1 MWALRSLVTC
11 LFVVAGALA
20 AEAHGPTPQKV
31 DESIDIAAPPAKV
44 WEIIK
49 DFGNVGDWNPALTKS
64 TGVGGN
70 DSNASRTIVFK
81 SGGEL
86 TEGLDYYSDKEMTYL
101 YRLSK
106 EKVDVFPVSS
116 YTSEIAVKPGPNDG
130 STVTWMGRFYRA
142 DTGNEP
148 APDRND
154 AAAIKAMKDYI
165 TTGLQGLKA
174 KAEAK

>member
-1 MWALRSLVTC
+1 MWTLRSLVTC
-11 LFVVAGALA
+11 MFVSAMAIGAH
-20 AEAHGPTPQKV
+20 AHGPTPQKV
-31 DESIDIAAPPAKV
+31 EEKIEIAAPPEKV
-44 WEIIK
+44 WAIVK
-49 DFGNVGDWNPALTKS
+49 DFGNIGDWNPALAKS
-64 TGVGGN
+64 VGTGGN
-70 DSNASRTIVFK
+70 DNGATRVITLK

-86 TEGLDYYSDKEMTYL
+86 LEGLDYYSDKEMTYL

-116 YTSEIAVKPGPNDG
+116 YTAELTVKPGADG
-130 STVTWMGRFYRA
+130 GSLVTWLGRFYRA

-148 APDRND
+148 APDKND
-154 AAAIKAMKDYI
+154 AAAIKAMKGFI

>member
-1 MWALRSLVTC
+1 MRLLRFLVMSLSIFT
-11 LFVVAGALA
+11 LAAGAQ
-20 AEAHGPTPQKV
+20 AHGPTPQKV

-44 WEIIK
+44 WAIIK
-49 DFGNVGDWNPALTKS
+49 DFGNIADWNPALAKS
-64 TGVGGN
+64 VGTGGN
-70 DSNASRTIVFK
+70 ETNASRVITFK

-86 TEGLDYYSDKEMTYL
+86 LEGLDYYSDAEMSYL

-106 EKVDVFPVSS
+106 EKVDVFPTSS
-116 YTSEIAVKPGPNDG
+116 YTAEISVKPGANDG
-130 STVTWMGRFYRA
+130 SVVKWVGRFYRA

-148 APDRND
+148 APDKND